1 MNKTKEHYHSLL
13 KVTTFRVSPS
23 SGKITKLSQKKSH
36 LRRNEKR
43 DLSEHQHPRLPTS
56 KKEEK
61 EWNEEIYPI
70 KAPEQKISESKNH
83 KAAETISPKNG
94 KLHVEKT
101 PGGEKNGRGSGHHE
115 ITSFPRSWHH
125 EKTNHHAV
133 SVPGPRKPFM
143 KNAAAEG
150 AK

>member
-1 MNKTKEHYHSLL
+1 VNKTKEHYHSLL

-43 DLSEHQHPRLPTS
+43 DLSEHQHHASQLV

-61 EWNEEIYPI
+61 EWNGEIYPI

-83 KAAETISPKNG
+83 KAAETIPPK
-94 KLHVEKT
+94 KWKT
-101 PGGEKNGRGSGHHE
+101 
-115 ITSFPRSWHH
+115 TC
-125 EKTNHHAV
+125 
-133 SVPGPRKPFM
+133 
-143 KNAAAEG
+143 
-150 AK
+150 